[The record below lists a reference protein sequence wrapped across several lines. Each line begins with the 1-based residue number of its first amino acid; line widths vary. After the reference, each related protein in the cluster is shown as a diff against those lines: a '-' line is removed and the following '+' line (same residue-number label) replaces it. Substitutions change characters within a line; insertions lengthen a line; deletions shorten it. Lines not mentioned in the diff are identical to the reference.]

1 MLTSIFGFQ
10 QQNDHLLTFIL
21 IIVLSG
27 DWCVLQVI
35 GGIGHCCTKALL
47 DIVGRS
53 LFKCHTHTR
62 LSSAVFVRVLL
73 SASQC
78 EHYNLLVKLPLI
90 GRRSAHDLKHH
101 LLSQQS
107 HRMSYSSCSECVC
120 VCVCECVCVCVCVCV
135 SVCVSV
141 CMCVC
146 VAI

>member
-1 MLTSIFGFQ
+1 M
-10 QQNDHLLTFIL
+10 
-21 IIVLSG
+21 
-27 DWCVLQVI
+27 I
-35 GGIGHCCTKALL
+35 GGTGHCCTKALL

-73 SASQC
+73 SASQR
-78 EHYNLLVKLPLI
+78 ELSVKLPLI

-120 VCVCECVCVCVCVCV
+120 VCVCECVSVCVCVCV
-135 SVCVSV
+135 SVCVCV
-141 CMCVC
+141 CECVC
-146 VAI
+146 VCVCVCCNLR